1 MDIIFNRMKACIL
14 AATLLLGAPAR
25 GAEVLPGTN
34 GVEAIVVA
42 PETSAEAKPRR
53 QKKEDPIYIKLF
65 GMTIGIVAVVMG
77 CGIPM
82 LAIWTEYAKQR
93 DAMANWHKERM
104 AALEKGL
111 EAPPF
116 PREFLSDEARAFEW
130 ATTGM
135 TPGQAASYNA
145 RCGGSGLTSGLV
157 WLGIGAGTIILLHY
171 QNIRGMHPAWS
182 AIPFSIGAAYL
193 LGYLL
198 EGRAREKA
206 LRSQSTPRTN

>member
-1 MDIIFNRMKACIL
+1 MKAFML
-14 AATLLLGAPAR
+14 AAMLTLGAPLR
-25 GAEVLPGTN
+25 GAEVLPGAN
-34 GVEAIVVA
+34 GVEAIVA
-42 PETSAEAKPRR
+42 ASDTNPPPTFKKP
-53 QKKEDPIYIKLF
+53 KKEEPVYIKLF
-65 GMTIGIVAVVMG
+65 GMTIGIIAIVMG
-77 CGIPM
+77 CGIPL
-82 LAIWTEYAKQR
+82 LAIWTDYAKQR
-93 DAMANWHKERM
+93 DAMTNWHKERM

-135 TPGQAASYNA
+135 TTGQAAGYRA

-157 WLGIGAGTIILLHY
+157 WIGIGAGTIILLHY

-182 AIPFSIGAAYL
+182 AIPFAIGVAYL

-206 LRSQSTPRTN
+206 LRSQSPPRTN